1 MAGPLPTPKPSPSSP
16 HYLQHIA
23 PGTRP
28 VPSPSNSNTPIP
40 VPTRT
45 PPPSPPRQDV
55 LYVNPDGS
63 SHRGQWPPEPH
74 LSDSTAKG
82 KRPNVDASL
91 RRRGLADGSSDASDS
106 LLSPQPLPRQQAVD
120 YPSCNDVGNNILSCY
135 PTSGTTINQG
145 DWTKF
150 IWNTN
155 LPEFIGLP
163 GQVDVYLYHADSGD
177 LVQSWPG
184 LWNAQGQINVVAND
198 SFWDYRMSKWQPG
211 QAIPYTYYFVIV
223 KSGTQLTG
231 GEERQATWTAVQ
243 TAFADSV
250 YASSSSAAS
259 VSSVS
264 IASSISALG
273 PTSASIISVSSLSRA
288 SLSALAT
295 ATPGASGAGLQGA
308 GEGNNNGGFPAW
320 AIALLVILGFLAFL
334 SMAGL
339 GYVLIRNWRRRHR
352 RGSGFSVDSAS
363 PMMVQEAP
371 MSDVGQSPVTLQ
383 SPDHFAKSGPL
394 AAAGAMMGAAAAAP
408 GGTRN
413 NSVQYDGASTRSV
426 SDAGLFSGQ
435 DAAIMADAFRKALRK
450 PDFADRPLEEGES
463 PSTGTNGVKNTP
475 SPGAPTSSP
484 ANPPPPPPPLPEPDV
499 IVRELAEEG
508 RDLRSVSSVKGYTV
522 QSLEEGSAEGT
533 SPTTTNRNPS

>member
-1 MAGPLPTPKPSPSSP
+1 MAGPLPTAAPSPSSFD
-16 HYLQHIA
+16 YLQHIA
-23 PGTRP
+23 PGTQP

-40 VPTRT
+40 VPTQT

-63 SHRGQWPPEPH
+63 SHVGQWPPQSPR
-74 LSDSTAKG
+74 SNSKG
-82 KRPNVDASL
+82 KKPMNGPNVDASL
-91 RRRGLADGSSDASDS
+91 RRRGLTDGSSDASDS
-106 LLSPQPLPRQQAVD
+106 R
-120 YPSCNDVGNNILSCY
+120 
-135 PTSGTTINQG
+135 
-145 DWTKF
+145 
-150 IWNTN
+150 NTN
-155 LPEFIGLP
+155 IPDFIGLP
-163 GQVDVYLYHADSGD
+163 GTVDVYLYHADSGE
-177 LVQSWPG
+177 LVQSWLG
-184 LWNAQGQINVVAND
+184 VYNGQGQVNVVAND

-211 QAIPYTYYFVIV
+211 QTIPYTFYFVIV
-223 KSGTQLTG
+223 KGGTQLTG

-243 TAFADSV
+243 TAYADSV

-264 IASSISALG
+264 MASWLSALG
-273 PTSASIISVSSLSRA
+273 PTSASLISASMSRA
-288 SLSALAT
+288 SASAMAT
-295 ATPGASGAGLQGA
+295 SGPNGAGLQGS
-308 GEGNNNGGFPAW
+308 GEDNSNGGFPAW

-339 GYVLIRNWRRRHR
+339 GYVLIRNWRRKHR

-363 PMMVQEAP
+363 PMMVQAAP
-371 MSDVGQSPVTLQ
+371 ADDMAQSPVSPATLQ

-394 AAAGAMMGAAAAAP
+394 AAAGAMMGAAASAP

-413 NSVQYDGASTRSV
+413 NSIHYDGASTRSV

-435 DAAIMADAFRKALRK
+435 DAAVMADAFRRALRK

-463 PSTGTNGVKNTP
+463 PDTNTNGVKNTP
-475 SPGAPTSSP
+475 SSGAAQPSPSKLPAAATGSP
-484 ANPPPPPPPLPEPDV
+484 AAPVHREPDV
-499 IVRELAEEG
+499 ISRELAEEG

-533 SPTTTNRNPS
+533 TTTGTNRKSS

>member
-1 MAGPLPTPKPSPSSP
+1 MAGPLPTAAPSPSSFD
-16 HYLQHIA
+16 YLQHIA
-23 PGTRP
+23 PGTQP

-40 VPTRT
+40 VPTQT

-63 SHRGQWPPEPH
+63 SHVGQWPPESPR
-74 LSDSTAKG
+74 SNSKG
-82 KRPNVDASL
+82 KKPMNRPNVDASL
-91 RRRGLADGSSDASDS
+91 RRRGLTDDSSDASD
-106 LLSPQPLPRQQAVD
+106 PH
-120 YPSCNDVGNNILSCY
+120 PSCDDVGNNILSCY

-145 DWTKF
+145 EWTKF

-155 LPEFIGLP
+155 IPDFIGLP
-163 GQVDVYLYHADSGD
+163 GKVDVYLYHADSGA

-184 LWNAQGQINVVAND
+184 LYNEQGQVNVVAND

-211 QAIPYTYYFVIV
+211 QTIPYTYYFVIV

-231 GEERQATWTAVQ
+231 GEPRQATWTAVQ

-250 YASSSSAAS
+250 YASSSSAVS

-264 IASSISALG
+264 MASWLSALG
-273 PTSASIISVSSLSRA
+273 PTSASLISASMSRA
-288 SLSALAT
+288 SASAMAT
-295 ATPGASGAGLQGA
+295 SGTNGAGLQGS
-308 GEGNNNGGFPAW
+308 GQNDPNGGFPAW

-339 GYVLIRNWRRRHR
+339 GYVLIRNWRRKHR

-363 PMMVQEAP
+363 PMMVQAAP
-371 MSDVGQSPVTLQ
+371 TDDMAQSPVSPATLQ

-394 AAAGAMMGAAAAAP
+394 AAAGAMMGAAATAP

-413 NSVQYDGASTRSV
+413 NSIHYDGASTRSV

-435 DAAIMADAFRKALRK
+435 DAAVMADAFRRALRK

-463 PSTGTNGVKNTP
+463 PDTGTNGVKNTP
-475 SPGAPTSSP
+475 SSGAAQPSP
-484 ANPPPPPPPLPEPDV
+484 SKPPATAAAAVHREPDV
-499 IVRELAEEG
+499 VISRELAEEG

-533 SPTTTNRNPS
+533 TTTGTNRKSS

>member
-1 MAGPLPTPKPSPSSP
+1 MNQS
-16 HYLQHIA
+16 
-23 PGTRP
+23 
-28 VPSPSNSNTPIP
+28 
-40 VPTRT
+40 
-45 PPPSPPRQDV
+45 
-55 LYVNPDGS
+55 
-63 SHRGQWPPEPH
+63 
-74 LSDSTAKG
+74 
-82 KRPNVDASL
+82 NVDASL
-91 RRRGLADGSSDASDS
+91 RRRGLTDGSSDASDS
-106 LLSPQPLPRQQAVD
+106 LLSPQLLPRQQGVD
-120 YPSCNDVGNNILSCY
+120 YPSCDDVGNYVLSCY

-145 DWTKF
+145 EWTKF

-155 LPEFIGLP
+155 IPDFIGLP
-163 GQVDVYLYHADSGD
+163 GKVDVYLYHADSGD

-184 LWNAQGQINVVAND
+184 LWNVQGHVNVVAND

-211 QAIPYTYYFVIV
+211 QTIPYTYYFVIV
-223 KSGTQLTG
+223 KAGTQLTG

-264 IASSISALG
+264 MASWFSAIG
-273 PTSASIISVSSLSRA
+273 PTSASLISASMSRA
-288 SLSALAT
+288 SASAMAT
-295 ATPGASGAGLQGA
+295 SGTSGAGLQGS
-308 GEGNNNGGFPAW
+308 GEGDNNGGFPAW

-339 GYVLIRNWRRRHR
+339 GYVLIRNWRRKHR

-363 PMMVQEAP
+363 PMMIQAP
-371 MSDVGQSPVTLQ
+371 PTDDPGQSPVTLQ

-394 AAAGAMMGAAAAAP
+394 AAAGAMMGAAATAP

-435 DAAIMADAFRKALRK
+435 DAAVMADAFRRALRK

-463 PSTGTNGVKNTP
+463 PDTGTNGVKNTP
-475 SPGAPTSSP
+475 SSGAPAMPSP
-484 ANPPPPPPPLPEPDV
+484 AKPPAPPPAPREPDV
-499 IVRELAEEG
+499 ISRELAEEG
-508 RDLRSVSSVKGYTV
+508 RDLRSVSSIKGYTV
-522 QSLEEGSAEGT
+522 QSLDDGSVEGA
-533 SPTTTNRNPS
+533 TTTGTNRKSS